1 MQQYSDSQ
9 NNHAEAKKLN
19 KRLDIAWSYIK
30 LKKMQITTWWWRVDQ
45 YSDEGDGSGRKELKR
60 A

>member
-30 LKKMQITTWWWRVDQ
+30 LKKMQITTW
-45 YSDEGDGSGRKELKR
+45 
-60 A
+60 